1 MQTDTPSHNDDNETE
16 LEVNAGGAR
25 EAGGDPGGAQRGAV
39 AEDVPDPAER
49 SRLTLWLMVS
59 GVLLVL
65 LILLVLNL
73 FILSS
78 VGGDWERARKASE
91 TPTTEIYVSYVAGRR
106 QEERVRHTCRTEAC
120 AAAAAN
126 VSLDRTADPCTD
138 LYGYVC
144 NHWLRGRGAPKG
156 EEDWE
161 VRRDRH
167 TVDHLHQAALS
178 RALHQILAGP
188 SDRQWLLPEA
198 LQRLYRKCLE
208 PGPDAG
214 AQLRAKLLDS
224 AGVAPWPQPRI
235 DTANSEDVSKVLGNA
250 YYFTNEPT
258 LLRMGV
264 GSDGRVFLAE
274 PRLLLDAPAAGPN
287 DMALAAAAAFVAAGS
302 KLPPP
307 VDVNRIEKLLDA
319 ARRGDDPP
327 PWNHTMRLS
336 DAELSGGRQRVA
348 SYPQSAAK
356 ISQSAWASWNLR
368 TVVEEAF
375 EPHQALDDVVVRA
388 PGYMNALPDVLKEIR
403 QHELLN
409 YLGMRTA
416 LLASRLLPP
425 GPEKQLLCRLIDEDD
440 AAPAQTDVD
449 HCVRMIAKYEPAMT
463 LYMLAN
469 QSPLVS
475 ELDAQALLRFLRAQL
490 SSLVRSGALESGPL
504 SSKMADRTD
513 ALPWEGLA
521 PDWLGNAS
529 ARNAYVARFYGDN
542 MAPAS
547 SQASQAVF
555 SWMQEKVVNEHLALN
570 EPNQFVNARWA
581 PGLMSTRCRLVTR
594 EEETVATGGGNAPS
608 PGDAAAGPE
617 ATLQVPPAALD
628 LLWGT
633 DRSTAMFQIA
643 RVGVR
648 AFEPVLRHLFR
659 WQQEQH
665 LAAEKPPG
673 RSLCSSWL
681 ASSDRLDEA
690 LESWALSLALRAYMA
705 WPGAPELMLPGLE
718 HLEPEQLFFVFYT
731 LNQCE
736 VNGPDMEQIL
746 ATRLKARRAVLLY
759 RQYLAKRS
767 D

>member
-1 MQTDTPSHNDDNETE
+1 
-16 LEVNAGGAR
+16 
-25 EAGGDPGGAQRGAV
+25 
-39 AEDVPDPAER
+39 
-49 SRLTLWLMVS
+49 MVS

-91 TPTTEIYVSYVAGRR
+91 TTTTEMYVSYVAGRR

-120 AAAAAN
+120 AAAANN
-126 VSLDRTADPCTD
+126 VSLDRTADP
-138 LYGYVC
+138 LHGP
-144 NHWLRGRGAPKG
+144 LRLRLQPLATR

-287 DMALAAAAAFVAAGS
+287 DMALAAAAAFR
-302 KLPPP
+302 P
-307 VDVNRIEKLLDA
+307 LLNGLTA
-319 ARRGDDPP
+319 SGEA
-327 PWNHTMRLS
+327 NFLVHLA

-504 SSKMADRTD
+504 SSKMADRAD

-746 ATRLKARRAVLLY
+746 ATRLKARGAVLLY

>member
-1 MQTDTPSHNDDNETE
+1 M
-16 LEVNAGGAR
+16 
-25 EAGGDPGGAQRGAV
+25 
-39 AEDVPDPAER
+39 
-49 SRLTLWLMVS
+49 WLMVS

-91 TPTTEIYVSYVAGRR
+91 TPTTVQYISYAAERR
-106 QEERVRHTCRTEAC
+106 REQQHARETCRTEAC

-126 VSLDRTADPCTD
+126 VSLDETANPCTD

-144 NHWLRGRGAPKG
+144 NHWIRGRGSPQG
-156 EEDWE
+156 EEAWE
-161 VRRDRH
+161 MRRNRY

-208 PGPDAG
+208 PGPNAS
-214 AQLRAKLLDS
+214 AQLRTKLLDS
-224 AGVAPWPQPRI
+224 AGVAPWPQPRR

-287 DMALAAAAAFVAAGS
+287 DVALAAAAAFVSAGG

-327 PWNHTMRLS
+327 PWNRTMRLS
-336 DAELSGGRQRVA
+336 DAELHGGRQRSA
-348 SYPQSAAK
+348 NSPQSDAK
-356 ISQSAWASWNLR
+356 TQQSAWASWNLR
-368 TVVEEAF
+368 TVIEEAF
-375 EPHQALDDVVVRA
+375 EPRQALDNVVVRA
-388 PGYMNALPDVLKEIR
+388 PGYMDALPDVLKEIR

-416 LLASRLLPP
+416 LLASRLLPA

-440 AAPAQTDVD
+440 AAPAQSAAD
-449 HCVRMIAKYEPAMT
+449 HCVRMIAKYEPAMALYVLATTSSLVNDLDTKT
-463 LYMLAN
+463 LLG
-469 QSPLVS
+469 
-475 ELDAQALLRFLRAQL
+475 FLRGKL
-490 SSLVRSGALESGPL
+490 SSLVRSGALDSGAL
-504 SSKMADRTD
+504 SSKMADRAD
-513 ALPWEGLA
+513 ALPWTGLA
-521 PDWLGNAS
+521 PDWLSNAS
-529 ARNAYVARFYGDN
+529 ARNAYVSRFYGDSV
-542 MAPAS
+542 APTS

-570 EPNQFVNARWA
+570 EPDQFVNARWA
-581 PGLMSTRCRLVTR
+581 PGLLSTRCRLVMR
-594 EEETVATGGGNAPS
+594 EEETVASGGDGPS
-608 PGDAAAGPE
+608 PGDTPTGPE

-633 DRSTAMFQIA
+633 NRSTAMLQVA

-648 AFEPVLRHLFR
+648 AYEPVLRHLFR

-665 LAAEKPPG
+665 RAAEQRPG
-673 RSLCSSWL
+673 RSRCSSWSV
-681 ASSDRLDEA
+681 SSDSLDEA
-690 LESWALSLALRAYMA
+690 LESWALSLALRAYLA
-705 WPGAPELMLPGLE
+705 WPGATEFMLPGLE
-718 HLEPEQLFFVFYT
+718 QLGPEQLFFIFYA

-746 ATRLKARRAVLLY
+746 ATRLKRRDGTARPGRDAWVNRVTSTNEDFARAFRCPTPP
-759 RQYLAKRS
+759 RQQNPFR
-767 D
+767 DCGQR